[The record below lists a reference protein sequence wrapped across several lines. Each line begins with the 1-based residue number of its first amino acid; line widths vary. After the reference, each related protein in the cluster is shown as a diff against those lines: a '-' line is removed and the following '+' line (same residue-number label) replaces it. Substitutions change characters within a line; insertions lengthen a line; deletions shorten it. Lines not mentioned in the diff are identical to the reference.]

1 MTDPDLPPSTP
12 PPTVPPPTPPT
23 TPPTNPPP
31 GPGAPPE
38 EPPLLD
44 DLGEAVSPEVSPEVS
59 PGAGRDVRTDAGGAS
74 AYAARPGSAPYGAG
88 AAGAPYGVQTAYGTR
103 TAGPAQTLSLTSFIV
118 GLASLVFCWVPV
130 LGFLGAI
137 AAVIIGFIARG
148 REPQAPK
155 WMWLVGIISGFA
167 AILLSLLILIPIIL
181 LIAFGA
187 AVNTGVPIPT
197 P

>member
-1 MTDPDLPPSTP
+1 MARNTNVSTPNGDVMTDPDLPPSTP

-44 DLGEAVSPEVSPEVS
+44 DVRGDYRGDHRDDHRGGA
-59 PGAGRDVRTDAGGAS
+59 PGATAYGAGP
-74 AYAARPGSAPYGAG
+74 AAAPYGT
-88 AAGAPYGVQTAYGTR
+88 QTAYGTR
-103 TAGPAQTLSLTSFIV
+103 DPAPKQTLSLTSFIV

-137 AAVIIGFIARG
+137 AAVIIGFIAKN

-167 AILLSLLILIPIIL
+167 AILLSLLILIPLIL
-181 LIAFGA
+181 LFAFGA
-187 AVNTGVPIPT
+187 AVSTGVPVPT

>member
-1 MTDPDLPPSTP
+1 MSDPDLPPSTP

-31 GPGAPPE
+31 GPGAPPD

-44 DLGEAVSPEVSPEVS
+44 EVRSDDPRAA
-59 PGAGRDVRTDAGGAS
+59 PYGARADGAPYG
-74 AYAARPGSAPYGAG
+74 AGSAPYGSAPHG
-88 AAGAPYGVQTAYGTR
+88 SAPAGAPYGTQPGYGT
-103 TAGPAQTLSLTSFIV
+103 TTQAPKQTLSLTSFIV

-137 AAVIIGFIARG
+137 AAVIIGFIAKG

-181 LIAFGA
+181 LLAFGTA
-187 AVNTGVPIPT
+187 ISNGVPIPT